1 MLITGTF
8 GIGKSAV
15 VKSTGE
21 DIAKERGR
29 EYCYLNN
36 MSNEDKEKLI
46 TENRI
51 KDYFFVMDMRLS
63 EFDATDIRGLPDFDR
78 LRRWVEWK
86 YPFFVEILS
95 HPDSD
100 GLLFFDE
107 FNLATDLTLKACYK
121 ILHDKIIND
130 TKINYNWLII
140 GAGNTDEDRSNTTEI
155 APPIRDR
162 CAEMILIPPTPKEW
176 IKWATKYGLSPKI
189 IAYLS
194 WKGTSLRKVD
204 LDKANKYTTER
215 CLKGDSEI
223 LLSNGITKKIKDIVI
238 DDKVLGINNGE
249 IVVSKVLKTF
259 KKEVD
264 KQYTIKTSTKEITSS
279 EEHGFLTDI
288 GYVQAKNLNKK
299 FTTQL
304 YGFSKEMETIGK
316 KFSEKELGYDQR
328 TISKKAKS
336 ISKFDSLSI
345 KSYENKEIEDCS
357 KRIFDTNND
366 GFELFSRFIRWGRKY
381 ILFKTSSQKEKQSFI
396 LRTATDDRQ
405 LLCFIQGLVY
415 QYKFSVKRGKKGKS
429 HLAGQIPCPNI
440 WYEDKMVIRIIDTL
454 LKDEKT
460 CRFINDR
467 VSERNGKARK
477 EKSKKIGKVEKSSQI
492 IKYKS
497 KEKIISIRKKNNKE
511 IFYDLMTSTQN
522 YIANGFI
529 VHNSWER
536 VNCFM
541 NCPIDEIDLVAGTCM
556 GEDIA
561 SEFLGFLRIEGEINL
576 EDIIKSPEKLRGLT
590 DAGKKYFVVSGL
602 AEKYKENLMSFEQ
615 LFAVSTILEEIKSA
629 EFVAL
634 LWRLSSRM
642 NKTKFRKDF
651 TTKELKHPLRAKF
664 LKYLTDE

>member
-51 KDYFFVMDMRLS
+51 KDYFSVMDMRLS

-100 GLLFFDE
+100 GILFFDE

-215 CLKGDSEI
+215 G
-223 LLSNGITKKIKDIVI
+223 
-238 DDKVLGINNGE
+238 
-249 IVVSKVLKTF
+249 
-259 KKEVD
+259 
-264 KQYTIKTSTKEITSS
+264 
-279 EEHGFLTDI
+279 
-288 GYVQAKNLNKK
+288 
-299 FTTQL
+299 
-304 YGFSKEMETIGK
+304 
-316 KFSEKELGYDQR
+316 
-328 TISKKAKS
+328 
-336 ISKFDSLSI
+336 
-345 KSYENKEIEDCS
+345 
-357 KRIFDTNND
+357 
-366 GFELFSRFIRWGRKY
+366 
-381 ILFKTSSQKEKQSFI
+381 
-396 LRTATDDRQ
+396 
-405 LLCFIQGLVY
+405 
-415 QYKFSVKRGKKGKS
+415 
-429 HLAGQIPCPNI
+429 
-440 WYEDKMVIRIIDTL
+440 
-454 LKDEKT
+454 
-460 CRFINDR
+460 
-467 VSERNGKARK
+467 
-477 EKSKKIGKVEKSSQI
+477 
-492 IKYKS
+492 
-497 KEKIISIRKKNNKE
+497 
-511 IFYDLMTSTQN
+511 
-522 YIANGFI
+522 
-529 VHNSWER
+529 WER
-536 VNCFM
+536 INCFM
-541 NCPIDEIDLVAGTCM
+541 SCPIDEIDLIAGTCI

-576 EDIIKSPEKLRGLT
+576 DDIIKSPEKLRGLT